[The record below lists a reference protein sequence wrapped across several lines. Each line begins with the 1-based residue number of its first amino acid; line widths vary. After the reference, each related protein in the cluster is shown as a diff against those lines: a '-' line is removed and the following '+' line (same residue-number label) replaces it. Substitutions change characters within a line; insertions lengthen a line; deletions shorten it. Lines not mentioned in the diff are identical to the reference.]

1 MSELISKIT
10 KYTIIG
16 ISSWVFLKIIFLCLI
31 DSIAQTDTIKVVN
44 KYSMTIL
51 LNSNSSEVFLRKI
64 KGIVKNNM
72 LYKNAIIGLL
82 KSIPNP
88 INHLLGIFS
97 SDLGIDLGTA
107 NTLVFIKNKGVAI
120 REPSAVAR
128 NKKTKEVLAIGQS
141 AKKMIGRAPSTI
153 EVIRP
158 LRDGVIADFDAASS
172 ILTYYIKKIHE
183 TGGNIPRI
191 PRPHVVVGIP
201 SGVTEVERRAVADAA
216 IDAGARRVDL
226 IEEPMA
232 AAIGA
237 GLDVESPEG
246 NFIVDIGG
254 GTSEIAV
261 ISLGGIV
268 IGRSLR
274 VAGDEMDEAIINYVK
289 LKYSL
294 LLGQPSAE
302 AIKISIGSATAFET
316 EGRVPKPKSQI
327 VRGRDLENG
336 LPRSV
341 KLTDGEIREA
351 LGPIIHEIITGI
363 SDTLEETPPEL
374 ISDIMERGIY
384 LAGGGSLIHG
394 IDKAITEATKMPVH
408 IADEPLTCVA
418 RGCGNLLNNF
428 SLLNKIR
435 IVRGL
440 K

>member
-1 MSELISKIT
+1 
-10 KYTIIG
+10 
-16 ISSWVFLKIIFLCLI
+16 
-31 DSIAQTDTIKVVN
+31 
-44 KYSMTIL
+44 MTL
-51 LNSNSSEVFLRKI
+51 LNSKSSEVVLK
-64 KGIVKNNM
+64 KMSGIIKNNM
-72 LYKNAIIGLL
+72 LKKNKIMSIF

-88 INHLLGIFS
+88 INLILGFFS
-97 SDLGIDLGTA
+97 TDLGIDLGTA
-107 NTLVFIKNKGVAI
+107 NTLVFINGKGVAI

-128 NKKTKEVLAIGQS
+128 NKKTKEILAIGLP
-141 AKKMIGRAPSTI
+141 AKKMIGRAPSSI

-172 ILTYYIKKIHE
+172 ILTYYIKKVHE
-183 TGGNIPRI
+183 TGGNMPKI
-191 PRPHVVVGIP
+191 PRPHVIVGIP

-237 GLDVESPEG
+237 GLDVDSPEG

-274 VAGDEMDEAIINYVK
+274 IAGDEMDEAIINYVK

-302 AIKISIGSATAFET
+302 AVKIAIGSAISLEK
-316 EGRVPKPKSQI
+316 EKSFVI
-327 VRGRDLENG
+327 RGRDLENG
-336 LPRSV
+336 LPRSI

-351 LGPIIHEIITGI
+351 LGSIIHEIITGI

-374 ISDIMERGIY
+374 ISDIMKKGIY
-384 LAGGGSLIHG
+384 LAGGGSLIYG
-394 IDKAITEATKMPVH
+394 IDKAIADATKMPVFV
-408 IADEPLTCVA
+408 AEDPLTCVV
-418 RGCGNLLNNF
+418 RGCGKLLND
-428 SLLNKIR
+428 SLLLNKIR
-435 IVRGL
+435 ITKGI

>member
-1 MSELISKIT
+1 MS
-10 KYTIIG
+10 G
-16 ISSWVFLKIIFLCLI
+16 I
-31 DSIAQTDTIKVVN
+31 
-44 KYSMTIL
+44 
-51 LNSNSSEVFLRKI
+51 
-64 KGIVKNNM
+64 KNNNVLKSTGIM
-72 LYKNAIIGLL
+72 FSL

-88 INHLLGIFS
+88 VSLLLGFFS
-97 SDLGIDLGTA
+97 TDLGIDLGTA
-107 NTLVFIKNKGVAI
+107 NTLVYIKGKGVAV

-128 NKKTKEVLAIGQS
+128 NKKTKEILAIGAS
-141 AKKMIGRAPSTI
+141 AKKMLGRAPATI

-172 ILTYYIKKIHE
+172 ILAYYIKKVHE
-183 TGGNIPRI
+183 TGGNMPRI

-216 IDAGARRVDL
+216 LDAGARRVDL
-226 IEEPMA
+226 VEEPMA

-237 GLDVESPEG
+237 GLAVESPEG

-302 AIKISIGSATAFET
+302 AIKIAIGSAIAFE
-316 EGRVPKPKSQI
+316 KPKSQI

-336 LPRSV
+336 LPRSI

-394 IDKAITEATKMPVH
+394 IDKAISESSKMPVF
-408 IADEPLTCVA
+408 IAEDPLTCVA
-418 RGCGNLLNNF
+418 RGCGKLLENP
-428 SLLNKIR
+428 LMLNRLR
-435 IVRGL
+435 ITKGI
-440 K
+440 